1 MGSGAALCEPRRGE
15 GSGPGESRRQNLF
28 STRALDSSGGAGS
41 RRPLPQVFGAPAAP
55 GEPRHG
61 TGAVGAAR
69 ARASCL
75 GCCSLAERA
84 RVGERLSFPPV
95 PRKADLAA
103 LSVDQLHFPKSFV
116 ILSKFDSQTC
126 RYFRFIIIIFFN
138 QKFIYLFTF
147 ILENGF
153 LSVTAFPKHC

>member
-1 MGSGAALCEPRRGE
+1 MSRGE
-15 GSGPGESRRQNLF
+15 EKAAARASRGGRTCSAPAPWTAQAEPGPGGRSRRC
-28 STRALDSSGGAGS
+28 SGLL
-41 RRPLPQVFGAPAAP
+41 RPQVS
-55 GEPRHG
+55 HG